1 VLICTSTWKLR
12 NAGLSLLLCRRYDT
26 TVAML
31 RHCRVRLAG
40 PSGRR
45 SSVGS
50 SGTWNTDFLAAIGA
64 SASNAALRHTV
75 LRTPRRDLDE
85 VVYLTSSNTVA
96 QEHIGRVLGVNYGLL
111 RQSKHWAQASPT
123 NVLRLIDMFVQHRIP
138 VDVHVQQA
146 MATAL
151 TPMLPLITSLEL
163 VALLERLFALKLLLA
178 PPILVST
185 VQALRDSM
193 DMWFPSGADAVI
205 LQTGA
210 TAVLHTLQSVAACAP
225 NQSTSDIAAYGLL
238 LRDASYISAR
248 AAARLSL
255 TAEGMATSS
264 IGKEDTLVELYVT
277 MVEVC
282 ALGRRVALTAR
293 RQCGYVVDAAAADLL
308 DECDKLLAMGQA
320 SVTASLLHVV
330 NPRGW
335 HTRAAKDATAVS
347 GWTMPAT
354 SVARVANAV
363 CSMPESHRTFAVSA
377 ISHHMAHLINFPHG
391 FGGTGL
397 KKAHPQVLTLTDC
410 LSLLVSMRSAELAA
424 ASVAPTVSLNAEGL
438 ARVGGRTTAMTY
450 NGLLATTA
458 RLARRPTEG
467 SPEEA
472 HAELFP
478 SVAIEGLR
486 ALCAVTGVTATS
498 HTPLAHIHWTG
509 RTADVAVLLQE
520 RLIAIVA
527 EIDVRTTL
535 MLLETI
541 ALQPTAAQCVSVGIT
556 SEVVERWWTSRRRLT
571 DAALAAAYVHLGD
584 PTTRLSAVDVCAVA
598 ALAKRVERIDASAGP
613 NTVSVVGAAK
623 VRFALA
629 RKDAIASSITLSSA
643 YFAEPILRRLLPFAT
658 GTDVPYAALNQT
670 FEEPQP
676 AAVLHTVRAAPV
688 EMEKEASGVTAVMPF
703 DAFLLK

>member
-1 VLICTSTWKLR
+1 
-12 NAGLSLLLCRRYDT
+12 
-26 TVAML
+26 ML
-31 RHCRVRLAG
+31 RQCRVRLAR
-40 PSGRR
+40 PNGRR
-45 SSVGS
+45 NSVGS

-193 DMWFPSGADAVI
+193 DMWFPSGADDAVI

-210 TAVLHTLQSVAACAP
+210 TAMLHMLQSVAACAP

-255 TAEGMATSS
+255 TAEGLATNSM
-264 IGKEDTLVELYVT
+264 GKEDTLVEIYVT

-335 HTRAAKDATAVS
+335 HTRAAKDATVVS

-354 SVARVANAV
+354 SVARVANSV

-467 SPEEA
+467 SQEEA

-486 ALCAVTGVTATS
+486 ALCAVTRTS
-498 HTPLAHIHWTG
+498 EGLTPLAHIHWTG

-527 EIDVRTTL
+527 EIDVRATL

-541 ALQPTAAQCVSVGIT
+541 ALQPTAAQCVSAGIT

-584 PTTRLSAVDVCAVA
+584 PTSRLSAVDVCAVA
-598 ALAKRVERIDASAGP
+598 ALAKRVERIDTSAGP
-613 NTVSVVGAAK
+613 NTESVVGAAK

-629 RKDAIASSITLSSA
+629 RKDAIASSIPLSSA
-643 YFAEPILRRLLPFAT
+643 YFAEPILRRLLSFAT
-658 GTDVPYAALNQT
+658 GTNVPYAALNQT

-676 AAVLHTVRAAPV
+676 AAVLHTARAAAV
-688 EMEKEASGVTAVMPF
+688 ETEKEASGVTAVMPF